1 MTTEND
7 SGMAGKES
15 NEDKMKNEVPVR
27 ETEKNVWKKKK
38 KIKKNRKVEI
48 YVQFEKL
55 MTLLLLLQLVA
66 MSTLT

>member
-1 MTTEND
+1 MTLE
-7 SGMAGKES
+7 GMAGKES

-27 ETEKNVWKKKK
+27 ETEKNVWKKI
-38 KIKKNRKVEI
+38 KIKKNKKVEI